1 MFEETLHR
9 LSTLAVQAPPAPDTL
24 RLAVEALRQGAVAE
38 EAHIVYV
45 PTDEFCWAS
54 EPPRDPKP
62 IGDGGLRHV
71 RQRLATYGAPLGFD
85 VGKDGRILGLAPAR
99 ETRGCRWV
107 ALPVPGRGN
116 FSDMLLACGAW
127 TAPAR
132 EQALRLFE
140 ASLPALSVLL
150 GRFLDAT
157 QASRQRDQL
166 NALAEVARAI
176 TQTRDMEAVLT
187 RLATTI
193 AAVTDYEFASLNVLS
208 EDGHSLRFRCLNQSR
223 WSSGPQAKLWRE
235 AVLTGDLDPTAADVV
250 RTRQAVL
257 IPDLQHDE
265 RLPADMREISRAN
278 LLASRA
284 VLPLVYQDEVL
295 GFLAVSSPRQRSF
308 PSEEVQ
314 LLEGLAAQAAAAIKA
329 VQNYEQ
335 LEASREQL
343 REYAARL
350 RESVEMQHR
359 LARTDPLTGIPNRR
373 YVEESLTAQCARSHR
388 EGAPLSVAL
397 ADVDDFK
404 TINDTLGHASGDRV
418 LIGLAQ
424 LARDTCRAM
433 DVVGRYGGDE
443 FIFVL
448 PLAGL
453 EQAATFAERLRGR
466 VARKRLRLAADR
478 TAGVTVSVG
487 VADFSSRRADPDAIL
502 QSADEALYRAKALG
516 KNRVCVAEDA
526 VAAAS

>member
-1 MFEETLHR
+1 VFEETLHR
-9 LSTLAVQAPPAPDTL
+9 LSTLAVQAPPVPETL
-24 RLAVEALRQGAVAE
+24 RVAAEALRQGASAE
-38 EAHIVYV
+38 ETHIVYV

-54 EPPRDPKP
+54 DPPPKAKP

-71 RQRLATYGAPLGFD
+71 RQRLATTGVPLGFD
-85 VGKDGRILGLAPAR
+85 VRKDGRIQGLAAAP
-99 ETRGCRWV
+99 ETRGCHWV

-116 FSDMLLACGAW
+116 FSDMLLARGAW

-132 EQALRLFE
+132 ERALRLVE
-140 ASLPALSVLL
+140 ASLPALSVLI

-166 NALAEVARAI
+166 NALSEVARAI

-223 WSSGPQAKLWRE
+223 WSSGPQAKFWRE
-235 AVLTGDLDPTAADVV
+235 AVLTGDLDPTAVQVV
-250 RTRQAVL
+250 RTGQPVL

-265 RLPADMREISRAN
+265 RLPSDMREVSRAN

-295 GFLAVSSPRQRSF
+295 GFLAVSSPRQRGF
-308 PSEEVQ
+308 PPEEVQ
-314 LLEGLAAQAAAAIKA
+314 LLEGLAAQSAAAIKA

-335 LEASREQL
+335 LEASRQQL
-343 REYAARL
+343 REYSERL
-350 RESVEMQHR
+350 RESVETQHR

-373 YVEESLTAQCARSHR
+373 YVEESLAAQCARSRR
-388 EGAPLSVAL
+388 EGSLLSVAL

-404 TINDTLGHASGDRV
+404 KINDTFGHASGDRV

-453 EQAATFAERLRGR
+453 EHAAAFAERLRGR
-466 VARKRLRLAADR
+466 VARKRLRLTGDKAA
-478 TAGVTVSVG
+478 TVTVSVG
-487 VADFSSRRADPDAIL
+487 VADFSSRRADPDAVL

-516 KNRVCVAEDA
+516 KDRVCVVED
-526 VAAAS
+526 VVTAS

>member
-1 MFEETLHR
+1 VFAQTLHR
-9 LSTLAVQAPPAPDTL
+9 LSMLALQAPPVPDTL
-24 RLAVEALRQGAVAE
+24 RLAVEALRQGTSAE

-54 EPPRDPKP
+54 DPPREDKP

-71 RQRLATYGAPLGFD
+71 RQRLANTGVPLGFD
-85 VGKDGRILGLAPAR
+85 VGKDGRIEGLEAAR
-99 ETRGCRWV
+99 EARERRWV

-116 FSDMLLACGAW
+116 FSDMLLARGAW
-127 TAPAR
+127 TAPAGNR
-132 EQALRLFE
+132 ALRLLE

-166 NALAEVARAI
+166 NALSEVARAI
-176 TQTRDMEAVLT
+176 TQTRDMDAVLT

-193 AAVTDYEFASLNVLS
+193 AAVTDYELASLNVLA
-208 EDGHSLRFRCLNQSR
+208 EDGHSLRYRCLNQSR
-223 WSSGPQAKLWRE
+223 WSSGPQAKFWRE
-235 AVLTGDLDPTAADVV
+235 AVLTGDLDPAGAEVV
-250 RTRQAVL
+250 RTREPVL
-257 IPDLQHDE
+257 MPDLQHDE
-265 RLPADMREISRAN
+265 RVPSDMRELSRAN

-284 VLPLVYQDEVL
+284 VLPLVSQDEVL
-295 GFLAVSSPRQRSF
+295 GFLAVSSPRPRRF
-308 PSEEVQ
+308 PPEEVQ

-335 LEASREQL
+335 LEESREQL
-343 REYAARL
+343 REYAERL
-350 RESVEMQHR
+350 RESVDTQHR
-359 LARTDPLTGIPNRR
+359 LARTDALTGIPNRR
-373 YVEESLTAQCARSHR
+373 YVEESLTAQCARSRR
-388 EGAPLSVAL
+388 EGSPLSVAL

-404 TINDTLGHASGDRV
+404 KINDTLGHGGGDRV
-418 LIGLAQ
+418 LVELAR

-443 FIFVL
+443 FVFVL

-453 EQAATFAERLRGR
+453 EHAAGFAERLRGR
-466 VARKRLRLAADR
+466 VARKRLRLTAETTAA
-478 TAGVTVSVG
+478 VTLSVG
-487 VADFSSRRADPDAIL
+487 VADFCDQRADPDAVL

-516 KNRVCVAEDA
+516 KNRVCVVEDRVTA
-526 VAAAS
+526 T